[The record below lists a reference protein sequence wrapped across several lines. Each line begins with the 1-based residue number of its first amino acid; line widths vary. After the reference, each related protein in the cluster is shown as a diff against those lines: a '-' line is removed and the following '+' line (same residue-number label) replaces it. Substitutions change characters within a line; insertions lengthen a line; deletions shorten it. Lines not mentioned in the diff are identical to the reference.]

1 MTRAELDTAKVW
13 QGAPLP
19 FSVEED
25 TWLVLQGPPTQTGK
39 IDPGEATHTRK
50 AGQEVAD
57 ALKPLTRRNRRQK
70 SDVAQKLVSM
80 CLHELSAALV
90 LERPDLRV
98 ETASYIEA
106 VRAVFGGSC
115 AFCARPLG
123 TDTHVEH
130 LDAMNRLRAGL
141 HVAGNVVLACK
152 PCNNAKRNDDQR
164 CTAGKGR
171 SGWDSFLLHDGSHC
185 PPGCP
190 TCKYWASVTPSSEDR
205 GQFLASR
212 LELIRSFRARY
223 DADDRLRCSGQF
235 AERLEAIYR
244 EWQVKAA
251 EEAMKFAAEAMPR
264 LTAAPEPS
272 G

>member
-1 MTRAELDTAKVW
+1 
-13 QGAPLP
+13 
-19 FSVEED
+19 
-25 TWLVLQGPPTQTGK
+25 
-39 IDPGEATHTRK
+39 
-50 AGQEVAD
+50 VAD
-57 ALKPLTRRNRRQK
+57 SLKPLTRCNRRQK

-90 LERPDLRV
+90 HAQPDLRV
-98 ETASYIEA
+98 EAASYIEM
-106 VRAVFGGSC
+106 VRAVFGESC

-123 TDTHVEH
+123 EDTHVEH

-152 PCNNAKRNDDQR
+152 GCNNAKRTDDQR
-164 CTAGKGR
+164 GTKIKGQ
-171 SGWDSFLLHDGSHC
+171 SGWDSFLLHDGSRC

-190 TCKYWASVTPSSEDR
+190 TCGYWTSVMPAAADR
-205 GQFLASR
+205 RRFLASR

-223 DADDRLRCSGQF
+223 HADDRLQCSGQF

-244 EWQVKAA
+244 EWQEKAA
-251 EEAMKFAAEAMPR
+251 EEAMKFAAEAIPR
-264 LTAAPEPS
+264 LAPAPQSS